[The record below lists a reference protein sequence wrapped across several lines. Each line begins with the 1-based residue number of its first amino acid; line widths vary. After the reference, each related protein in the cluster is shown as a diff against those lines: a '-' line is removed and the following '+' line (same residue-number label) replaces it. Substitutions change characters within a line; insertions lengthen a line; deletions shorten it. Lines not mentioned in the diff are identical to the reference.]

1 MLSKEENELLTG
13 VGQGTAMGGLLREYW
28 LPALQSDEL
37 PGPDSEPLRVRL
49 LGEDLIAFRDT
60 NGRVG
65 LLANNCPHRGAS
77 LFFGRNEESGLRC
90 VYHGWKFDTSGACVD
105 MPNEP
110 AESDFKHKVQAA
122 AYPTQERGG
131 VVWAYMGP
139 RSDPPPLPD
148 LEWMVVPATHRV
160 MSKTLRECNW
170 VQALEGDIDTAHLYF
185 LHSRLESD
193 TNGIFHETGSG
204 VYHEDRHPR
213 LNLVRTDYGMMYGAQ
228 RNEPDGR
235 HYWRISQFLMPF
247 HTLFPPG
254 GLAGVPGHIWVPI
267 DDHHTMVWFLIWN
280 PFAPIR
286 DSDRALFGAHPSAYL
301 PSTSDA
307 LGQWR
312 SAGNITN
319 DYLIDRDVQRTK
331 TFTGIPTI
339 PLQDQAMTESMGAIC
354 DRTREHLGSTD
365 AMVIQVR
372 RRLLDAARAFT
383 DDKISPPGVDNP
395 EQYRVRTASVVLD
408 QDADWQ
414 EATREILKAFSAL
427 PVANA

>member
-1 MLSKEENELLTG
+1 VLSTEENELLTR
-13 VGQGTAMGGLLREYW
+13 VGPGTAMGGLLREYW
-28 LPALQSDEL
+28 LPALLSNEL
-37 PGPDSEPLRVRL
+37 PEPDSEPLRLRL
-49 LGEDLIAFRDT
+49 LGEELIAFRDT
-60 NGRVG
+60 AGQVG

-110 AESDFKHKVQAA
+110 AESDFKHKVHATA
-122 AYPTQERGG
+122 HPTQERGG
-131 VVWAYMGP
+131 VIWAYMGP
-139 RSDPPPLPD
+139 RGEPPPLPD

-185 LHSRLESD
+185 LHSRLDVD
-193 TNGIFHETGSG
+193 TSAVFHDAGSG

-228 RNEPDGR
+228 RTEPDGR
-235 HYWRISQFLMPF
+235 YYWRITQFMMPF

-280 PFAPIR
+280 PFAVIPEGEHR
-286 DSDRALFGAHPSAYL
+286 LFGAHPNAYL
-301 PSTSDA
+301 PTTSGS

-312 SAGNITN
+312 SAANISN
-319 DYLIDRDVQRTK
+319 DYMIDREV
-331 TFTGIPTI
+331 
-339 PLQDQAMTESMGAIC
+339 
-354 DRTREHLGSTD
+354 
-365 AMVIQVR
+365 
-372 RRLLDAARAFT
+372 
-383 DDKISPPGVDNP
+383 
-395 EQYRVRTASVVLD
+395 
-408 QDADWQ
+408 
-414 EATREILKAFSAL
+414 
-427 PVANA
+427 